1 MSIFSL
7 EIPSSHLVSTDNVL
21 YSDDFSSSVIMSSSV
36 NFSCSNNVKSSKN
49 VNDSF
54 DYSQL
59 DVFINDSV
67 EKPIILNQ
75 NFIEN
80 FNSWELVRSIE
91 STMKIKDNDT
101 ETFPFVIESIALE
114 LDKIKFENAPEDL
127 NIPQIIGRFR
137 VYKTNILKI
146 NSIDLSSDNF
156 VEYKNSLKKL
166 ISSHNALVNMLN
178 LRANELE
185 QESLIIQD

>member
-1 MSIFSL
+1 MFSFF
-7 EIPSSHLVSTDNVL
+7 H
-21 YSDDFSSSVIMSSSV
+21 
-36 NFSCSNNVKSSKN
+36 FSCSNNVKSSKQI
-49 VNDSF
+49 NDLF
-54 DYSQL
+54 DYRQL

-67 EKPIILNQ
+67 EKPLILNQ

-91 STMKIKDNDT
+91 STSKIIDNDI
-101 ETFPFVIESIALE
+101 ETLPFIVESIALE

-137 VYKTNILKI
+137 VYQTNILKI
-146 NSIDLSSDNF
+146 NSIDLRSKNL
-156 VEYKNSLKKL
+156 VEYKNNLKKL

-178 LRANELE
+178 LTANELE

>member
-1 MSIFSL
+1 MRIILKFFIGSIALACFIFSCTNQTK
-7 EIPSSHLVSTDNVL
+7 STKIKNTQIDHDQLNI
-21 YSDDFSSSVIMSSSV
+21 Y
-36 NFSCSNNVKSSKN
+36 VK
-49 VNDSF
+49 DS
-54 DYSQL
+54 
-59 DVFINDSV
+59 INQPL
-67 EKPIILNQ
+67 KLNQ

-91 STMKIKDNDT
+91 STMKIKANDT
-101 ETFPFVIESIALE
+101 ETFPFLIESIALE

-146 NSIDLSSDNF
+146 NSIDLSSDNL

-166 ISSHNALVNMLN
+166 ISSYNALVNMLN

>member
-1 MSIFSL
+1 MFFIRYIKLFIGFIIFS
-7 EIPSSHLVSTDNVL
+7 S
-21 YSDDFSSSVIMSSSV
+21 F
-36 NFSCSNNVKSSKN
+36 NFSCNNNIKSSKRI
-49 VNDSF
+49 NDSF
-54 DYSQL
+54 DYRQL
-59 DVFINDSV
+59 DIFMNDSV
-67 EKPIILNQ
+67 EKPMILNQ

-91 STMKIKDNDT
+91 ITSKINDNDA
-101 ETFPFVIESIALE
+101 ETFPFVVESIALE

-146 NSIDLSSDNF
+146 NSIDLSIDNL
-156 VEYKNSLKKL
+156 VEYKNNLKKL

-178 LRANELE
+178 LTANELE

>member
-1 MSIFSL
+1 MFSFF
-7 EIPSSHLVSTDNVL
+7 H
-21 YSDDFSSSVIMSSSV
+21 
-36 NFSCSNNVKSSKN
+36 FSCSNNVKSSKQI
-49 VNDSF
+49 NDLF
-54 DYSQL
+54 DYRQL

-67 EKPIILNQ
+67 EKPLILNQ

-91 STMKIKDNDT
+91 STSKIIDNDT
-101 ETFPFVIESIALE
+101 ETLPFIVESIALE

-137 VYKTNILKI
+137 VYQTNILKI
-146 NSIDLSSDNF
+146 NSIDLRSNNL
-156 VEYKNSLKKL
+156 VEYKNNLKKL

-178 LRANELE
+178 LTANELE

>member
-1 MSIFSL
+1 MFSFF
-7 EIPSSHLVSTDNVL
+7 H
-21 YSDDFSSSVIMSSSV
+21 
-36 NFSCSNNVKSSKN
+36 FSCSNNVKSSKQI
-49 VNDSF
+49 NDLF
-54 DYSQL
+54 DYRQL
-59 DVFINDSV
+59 DVFMNDSV
-67 EKPIILNQ
+67 EKPLILNQ

-91 STMKIKDNDT
+91 STSKIIDNDI
-101 ETFPFVIESIALE
+101 ETLPFIVESIALE

-137 VYKTNILKI
+137 VYQTNILKI
-146 NSIDLSSDNF
+146 NSIDLRSNNL
-156 VEYKNSLKKL
+156 VEYKNNLKKL

-178 LRANELE
+178 LTANELE

>member
-1 MSIFSL
+1 LACFIFSCTNQTK
-7 EIPSSHLVSTDNVL
+7 STKIKNTQIDHDQLNI
-21 YSDDFSSSVIMSSSV
+21 Y
-36 NFSCSNNVKSSKN
+36 VK
-49 VNDSF
+49 DS
-54 DYSQL
+54 
-59 DVFINDSV
+59 INQPL
-67 EKPIILNQ
+67 KLNQ

-91 STMKIKDNDT
+91 STMKIKANDT
-101 ETFPFVIESIALE
+101 ETFPFLIESIALE

-146 NSIDLSSDNF
+146 NSIDLSSDNL

-166 ISSHNALVNMLN
+166 ISSYNALVNMLN

>member
-1 MSIFSL
+1 MFFVRYIKLFVGLIIFSL
-7 EIPSSHLVSTDNVL
+7 L
-21 YSDDFSSSVIMSSSV
+21 
-36 NFSCSNNVKSSKN
+36 NFSCSNNIKSSKQ

-59 DVFINDSV
+59 DIFMKDSV
-67 EKPIILNQ
+67 EKPMILNQ

-101 ETFPFVIESIALE
+101 ETFPFVVESIALE

-127 NIPQIIGRFR
+127 NIPQIIGRYR

-146 NSIDLSSDNF
+146 NSIDLSSDNL
-156 VEYKNSLKKL
+156 VEYKNNLKKL
-166 ISSHNALVNMLN
+166 ISSHNALVNKLN

>member
-1 MSIFSL
+1 MFSFF
-7 EIPSSHLVSTDNVL
+7 H
-21 YSDDFSSSVIMSSSV
+21 
-36 NFSCSNNVKSSKN
+36 FSCSNNVKSSKQI
-49 VNDSF
+49 NDLF
-54 DYSQL
+54 DYRQL

-67 EKPIILNQ
+67 EKPLILNQ

-91 STMKIKDNDT
+91 STSKIIDNDI
-101 ETFPFVIESIALE
+101 ETLPFIVESIALE

-137 VYKTNILKI
+137 VYQTNILKI
-146 NSIDLSSDNF
+146 NSIDLRSNNL
-156 VEYKNSLKKL
+156 VEYKNNLKKL

-178 LRANELE
+178 LTANELE

>member
-1 MSIFSL
+1 
-7 EIPSSHLVSTDNVL
+7 
-21 YSDDFSSSVIMSSSV
+21 
-36 NFSCSNNVKSSKN
+36 
-49 VNDSF
+49 
-54 DYSQL
+54 
-59 DVFINDSV
+59 
-67 EKPIILNQ
+67 
-75 NFIEN
+75 
-80 FNSWELVRSIE
+80 
-91 STMKIKDNDT
+91 MKIKDNDT
-101 ETFPFVIESIALE
+101 ETFPFVVESIALE

-137 VYKTNILKI
+137 VYKTKILKI

-156 VEYKNSLKKL
+156 VEYKSSLKKL

>member
-1 MSIFSL
+1 MRIILKFFIGSITLACF
-7 EIPSSHLVSTDNVL
+7 ISSCTNQTKSTKIKNTQIDHDQLNI
-21 YSDDFSSSVIMSSSV
+21 Y
-36 NFSCSNNVKSSKN
+36 VK
-49 VNDSF
+49 DSI
-54 DYSQL
+54 DQPL
-59 DVFINDSV
+59 
-67 EKPIILNQ
+67 KLNQ

-91 STMKIKDNDT
+91 STMKIKANDT
-101 ETFPFVIESIALE
+101 ETFPFLVESIALE

-137 VYKTNILKI
+137 VYKTNILKT
-146 NSIDLSSDNF
+146 NSIDLSSDNL

>member
-1 MSIFSL
+1 MFFVRYIKLFVGLIIFSL
-7 EIPSSHLVSTDNVL
+7 L
-21 YSDDFSSSVIMSSSV
+21 
-36 NFSCSNNVKSSKN
+36 NFSCSNNIKSSKQ

-59 DVFINDSV
+59 DVFMNDSV

-101 ETFPFVIESIALE
+101 ETFPFVVESIALE

-146 NSIDLSSDNF
+146 NSIDLSSDNL
-156 VEYKNSLKKL
+156 VEYKNNLKKL

>member
-1 MSIFSL
+1 MFIIRYIKLFVGLIILSL
-7 EIPSSHLVSTDNVL
+7 L
-21 YSDDFSSSVIMSSSV
+21 
-36 NFSCSNNVKSSKN
+36 NFSCSNNVKSSKQ

-101 ETFPFVIESIALE
+101 ETFPFVMESIALE

-146 NSIDLSSDNF
+146 NSIDLRSDNL
-156 VEYKNSLKKL
+156 VEYKNNLKKL

-178 LRANELE
+178 QTANELE